1 MNTPEKIDK
10 FIENARTWSV
20 IIDAHLGE
28 LLSEKLSH
36 IHIQK
41 RFRIKTKSSLTRKI
55 EEKKKEKSYDVESVT
70 DIVGFRFVCHFQSEV
85 AEVVDALLG
94 SLTTDGSDYLGK
106 LIEAR
111 IYISQS
117 PNQSL
122 LLERIK
128 TIFNT
133 YKLGIIDETKMSR
146 YTSVHMVFE
155 RKNHQKYE
163 VQIRNVF
170 EDAWAEIEHALKYK
184 LGDKLLSPITDR
196 HLQILNSF
204 VQSCCEYSEQLYWD
218 SREETHSNA
227 GAPIAA
233 LNDDESDTKDVPK
246 KFRQIVE
253 RVKLCRDHH
262 DYNQALKLLDSAVE
276 DVSKSDHHPTTEYYL
291 LMERG
296 ITYLKMGA
304 TAPAINDYLHLKS
317 KFPNKALIDFRL
329 ADANRL
335 LRNYDEAAL
344 LLESISEK
352 IKHPDNTNAEK
363 KYLERTPY
371 TIAHTYWKLGKLEK
385 SIQALENAYFSE
397 DAKKSLKY
405 INCYSYYVIDLH
417 KRKAEPPPPKIL
429 EAIYEQLKE
438 FPLLS
443 GEYWAALDTY
453 MLVCFY
459 LKKYDEAKKCAQLL
473 SSMISYEENSDNPI
487 IIYAD
492 GEKEQFALE
501 DIEIVRSHIARIMK
515 HQ

>member
-1 MNTPEKIDK
+1 M
-10 FIENARTWSV
+10 
-20 IIDAHLGE
+20 
-28 LLSEKLSH
+28 
-36 IHIQK
+36 
-41 RFRIKTKSSLTRKI
+41 
-55 EEKKKEKSYDVESVT
+55 ESVT

-85 AEVVDALLG
+85 AEVVDTLLS

-106 LIEAR
+106 LIESR

-128 TIFNT
+128 NIFNL
-133 YKLGIIDETKMSR
+133 YGFNIADEAKMSR

-218 SREETHSNA
+218 SREEGHSNA
-227 GAPIAA
+227 GAPVIA
-233 LNDDESDTKDVPK
+233 LNDDESDMKNVSK
-246 KFRQIVE
+246 KVRDIVTQ
-253 RVKLCRDHH
+253 VKLHRDSHE
-262 DYNQALKLLDSAVE
+262 YSQALKLLDTSVE
-276 DVSKSDHHPTTEYYL
+276 DISKSDHPSITKYYL

-304 TAPAINDYLHLKS
+304 TAPAINDYLYLKA

-335 LRNYDEAAL
+335 LRNYEEAVI
-344 LLESISEK
+344 LLESIPEK
-352 IKHPDNTNAEK
+352 IKHSDNTNAEK

-371 TIAHTYWKLGKLEK
+371 TIAHTYWKLGKPEK
-385 SIQALENAYFSE
+385 SIQTLESALFSNE
-397 DAKKSLKY
+397 TKKSLKF
-405 INCYSYYVIDLH
+405 INCHSYYVLDLY
-417 KRKAEPPPPKIL
+417 KKKTEIPPLETLEKI
-429 EAIYEQLKE
+429 YQQLNG
-438 FPLLS
+438 FPLLN
-443 GEYWAALDTY
+443 GEYWAALDTF

-459 LKKYDEAKKCAQLL
+459 LQKYDVAKKCAQLL
-473 SSMISYEENSDNPI
+473 NNMISYEDNSDSPI
-487 IIYAD
+487 IIYAN

-501 DIEIVRSHIARIMK
+501 DIEIVRSHVARIMK
-515 HQ
+515 S